1 MQRYYSNIYWHFTGS
16 PENLDWHQIKSPE
29 DILKY
34 GGEPKSDD
42 RCFEIFQQILASRK
56 LLAASSEKITKEITT
71 KKFCSVTDIPF
82 KDLLSQKKYYG
93 NVAVGFKPNA
103 IHKSF
108 LPVIYIPSNNLP
120 MVEMIDQHSI
130 QKVEDS
136 NSFEQMRS
144 IDRFLMNYI
153 KVTTFTI
160 EEEHSFYRER
170 EWRHIG
176 DFSFSE
182 EDLSAI
188 VVPSSYV
195 SDVREMLQK
204 NGYPQDI
211 SVISW
216 DVIEYS

>member
-16 PENLDWHQIKSPE
+16 PENLDWHRIKSPQ

-34 GGEPKSDD
+34 GGEPKSDE
-42 RCFEIFQQILASRK
+42 RCFEILQKILSSRELLAS
-56 LLAASSEKITKEITT
+56 SSEKIKENLTT
-71 KKFCSVTDIPF
+71 KPFCSVTDIPF

-93 NVAVGFKPNA
+93 NVAVGFKPNV

-120 MVEMIDQHSI
+120 MVEMIDQHSFKEEDTNGLE
-130 QKVEDS
+130 QK
-136 NSFEQMRS
+136 RS

-176 DFSFSE
+176 DFTFSE
-182 EDLSAI
+182 ADISAI
-188 VVPSSYV
+188 VVSSSYV
-195 SDVREMLQK
+195 SDVRDMLQK
-204 NGYPQDI
+204 YEYPQDI